1 LVINLLDF
9 NEKSRFI
16 FTVSED
22 DFLCRPA
29 LSTGKISLVTDSC
42 LPVLDL
48 HSCLPVLDL
57 LPPEVIA
64 KGFDGDICDLVINLL
79 NFNKKS
85 RFIFTVSEDDF
96 LKHR

>member
-48 HSCLPVLDL
+48 

-64 KGFDGDICDLVINLL
+64 KGFDGDICDLIINLL
-79 NFNKKS
+79 DFNKKS
-85 RFIFTVSEDDF
+85 RFIFTISEDDF
-96 LKHR
+96 LERR